1 MHRLIFYE
9 LDKIWRKRSFI
20 LYICVLMIINLFLL
34 WYINTPELKG
44 TTEENYI
51 DELYEEQQKVA
62 GYKEYLRSVQE
73 SKDNLSSISI
83 FKKQGQNDYA
93 ARNIEKSAKDYS
105 ELSGKNIRWMPSKS
119 LKISMESVW
128 TDLLLI
134 LSVLLFSGNLIFAE
148 KDKKL
153 FYITRSTK
161 NGRLQSGI
169 AKIAALF
176 VHCTIITILFYGMNL
191 IYAEITIGFGDL
203 TADIQSVAIY
213 MESNLQISILEY
225 IIYSVLT
232 KGFVFFATGTVI
244 MAFYIFADRIVLP
257 YVTAFLLYGISYIC
271 LLYTSDAADE
281 LYCV

>member
-1 MHRLIFYE
+1 MYRLIFYE

-20 LYICVLMIINLFLL
+20 LSICVLMIINLFLL

-44 TTEENYI
+44 TTEEKYI

-105 ELSGKNIRWMPSKS
+105 GLSEKNIRWMPSKS

-153 FYITRSTK
+153 FC
-161 NGRLQSGI
+161 LQ
-169 AKIAALF
+169 
-176 VHCTIITILFYGMNL
+176 N
-191 IYAEITIGFGDL
+191 
-203 TADIQSVAIY
+203 
-213 MESNLQISILEY
+213 SIN
-225 IIYSVLT
+225 
-232 KGFVFFATGTVI
+232 F
-244 MAFYIFADRIVLP
+244 FYIFL
-257 YVTAFLLYGISYIC
+257 
-271 LLYTSDAADE
+271 
-281 LYCV
+281 